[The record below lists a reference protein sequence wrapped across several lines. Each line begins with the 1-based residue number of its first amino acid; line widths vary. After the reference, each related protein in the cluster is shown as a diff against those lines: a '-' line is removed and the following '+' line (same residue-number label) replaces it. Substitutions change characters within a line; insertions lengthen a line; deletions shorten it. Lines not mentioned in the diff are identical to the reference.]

1 MKNITGLV
9 PHPARAD
16 TGNMRKPLI
25 SGLLALLLLA
35 AVPSAASADITAFFG
50 VGHRPETRVMKGAA
64 IGMTLVIA
72 GFEVEYADIA
82 EKDAAAAP
90 RLRTGLINGFV
101 QTPTSGAQLYATAGV
116 GLYRESLRGLYQETH
131 TAINIGGGLKM
142 GLMGPV
148 KLRVD
153 YRFLRLNGNPIEKTV
168 HRVYAGLNAAF

>member
-1 MKNITGLV
+1 MKNITGLAV
-9 PHPARAD
+9 RPARAD
-16 TGNMRKPLI
+16 TGDMRKTLP
-25 SGLLALLLLA
+25 SVLLALCFLSVAPTA
-35 AVPSAASADITAFFG
+35 AWADITAFFG

-64 IGMTLVIA
+64 IGMTLVVA
-72 GFEVEYADIA
+72 GFEVEYADIS
-82 EKDAAAAP
+82 EKDAASAP

-116 GLYRESLRGLYQETH
+116 GLYRESLRGTFQETH

-153 YRFLRLNGNPIEKTV
+153 YRLIRLNGQPIEKTV
-168 HRVYAGLNAAF
+168 HRVYAGLNASF

>member
-9 PHPARAD
+9 PRPARAD
-16 TGNMRKPLI
+16 TGDMRKSLT
-25 SGLLALLLLA
+25 SGLLALLVIAATPGLA
-35 AVPSAASADITAFFG
+35 WADITAFFG

-64 IGMTLVIA
+64 IGMTLVVA

-82 EKDAAAAP
+82 EKDADSAP

-116 GLYRESLRGLYQETH
+116 GLYRESLRGIYQETH

-153 YRFLRLNGNPIEKTV
+153 YRLLRLNGNPLEKTV

>member
-1 MKNITGLV
+1 MKNITGLAV
-9 PHPARAD
+9 RPARAD
-16 TGNMRKPLI
+16 TGDMRKTLT
-25 SGLLALLLLA
+25 SVLLALCFLSVAPTA
-35 AVPSAASADITAFFG
+35 AWADITAFFG

-72 GFEVEYADIA
+72 GFEVEYADIS
-82 EKDAAAAP
+82 EKDAASAP

-116 GLYRESLRGLYQETH
+116 GLYRESLRGTYQETH

-153 YRFLRLNGNPIEKTV
+153 YRLIRLNGQPIEKTV
-168 HRVYAGLNAAF
+168 HRVYAGLNTSF